1 MDFDYT
7 QEKTNETDSEN
18 LTQQNRQ
25 LPPYEEHLDSQSLKN
40 TNCTYSQNSQQ
51 QIRRTNVFA
60 IAGFILALVSL
71 FLNFFGIMGILATVF
86 SGIGLY
92 KVEECKSGRGLGVA
106 GLVIGIISIV
116 YAFIILF

>member
-18 LTQQNRQ
+18 LAQQNRQ
-25 LPPYEEHLDSQSLKN
+25 LPPYEESPDSQALKN
-40 TNCTYSQNSQQ
+40 TNYTYSQNSQQ